1 MPTLPL
7 PHPNEEPVQ
16 ARFLDR
22 REAAAFLTER
32 GYPTA
37 RTTLAKLFSIGGGP
51 PVQHFGRKPLYAPRD
66 LVTWAESRLS
76 APRRNSSEPR
86 LPATM
91 RAENESAREG
101 S

>member
-66 LVTWAESRLS
+66 LVGLKA
-76 APRRNSSEPR
+76 A
-86 LPATM
+86 
-91 RAENESAREG
+91 
-101 S
+101 